1 MYYTSKKYKLFTVHE
16 REQCEHVNVVN
27 VVKQKTGRIFYAVKK

>member
-16 REQCEHVNVVN
+16 REQCEHVNAVN
-27 VVKQKTGRIFYAVKK
+27 KKQAEYFMR

>member
-16 REQCEHVNVVN
+16 RDQCEHVNAVN
-27 VVKQKTGRIFYAVKK
+27 AVNAVNKKQAEYFMR

>member
-16 REQCEHVNVVN
+16 RDQCEHVNAVN
-27 VVKQKTGRIFYAVKK
+27 AVNKKTGRIFYAVKK